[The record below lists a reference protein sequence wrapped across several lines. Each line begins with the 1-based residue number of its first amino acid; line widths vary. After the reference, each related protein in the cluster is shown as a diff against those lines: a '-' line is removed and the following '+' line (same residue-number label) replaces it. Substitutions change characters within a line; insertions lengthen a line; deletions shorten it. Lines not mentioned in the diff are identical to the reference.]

1 MSLNLDQVL
10 ELARDRVETE
20 TRQMVA
26 ETSPSDFT
34 VQELIALAAV
44 VRPVYERV
52 MAGLAPPGHVLKLVP
67 PTR

>member
-34 VQELIALAAV
+34 VQIGRA
-44 VRPVYERV
+44 
-52 MAGLAPPGHVLKLVP
+52 HV
-67 PTR
+67 